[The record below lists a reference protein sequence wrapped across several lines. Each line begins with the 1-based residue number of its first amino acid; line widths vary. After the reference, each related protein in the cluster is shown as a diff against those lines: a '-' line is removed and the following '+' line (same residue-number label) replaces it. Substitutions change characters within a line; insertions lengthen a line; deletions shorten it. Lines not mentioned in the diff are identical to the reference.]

1 MHTPGVTLG
10 RRERNAGTTICISG
24 LSDREKKTTLQEAL
38 GDYGHIVRIEIPP
51 GRRVAFVEYEEKRD
65 ATEAMTAMD
74 GKKIGESSV
83 TIRFADDRPPPGAQP
98 RQPPR
103 RAGEVLLDQRGV
115 RREEQV
121 VRQMQ
126 AEAEAAASRP
136 GSRSSGRG
144 RSSSRGRRRGGR
156 RRSRGRSR
164 RSGGGRPRRSSRAR
178 SRSSRGGSRR
188 GGRRSRGRRRRSG

>member
-1 MHTPGVTLG
+1 MQAGKAPRYASRGSATG
-10 RRERNAGTTICISG
+10 RRRRRCRS
-24 LSDREKKTTLQEAL
+24 AL